1 MPYFTSDH
9 VRIALAYLA
18 ESSHSSLV
26 SFLSMTRNHVPI
38 EAAGV
43 PGAEFGGSEENDVLR
58 TYCAPEDGTPEAPFY
73 VPFGPNRK
81 GQTHWRPKA
90 YAGTTLQRMRSD
102 KSFIYAREGEGDDVR
117 WWLAKDFAAN
127 LATRQAKALGARPL
141 SIHHLA
147 AWFYRDVDLVDQAA
161 AIARFRG
168 EFQLD
173 SYGLVPDVFS
183 DNLDP
188 TLAAIPLDAAP
199 IGPALTALLDALP
212 SAPVISI
219 TGSVMPGATAPAVI
233 APASA
238 TEAEDDLI
246 VAPGSWDIT
255 PTSLVTHTGHLKGM
269 EEAISQA
276 VAALRSGMHVV
287 FTGPPGCGKTD
298 LAQHLC
304 AAGGFRPWLVTA
316 TDQWGTFET
325 MGGYFPDPDEGG
337 QVLDFRAGTVV
348 EAIEQDRILIIDEV
362 NRADID
368 KAFGELFTLLSG
380 HSVDLMF
387 QRRVGTERRRI
398 RLAYGTPA
406 PEAGVDIIGV
416 PQSWRI
422 IAAMNDADKAS
433 LKRLSYAFVRRFA
446 FIPIPVPGRDDYS
459 DLLDRTA
466 SSIGLDASHAPFVD
480 ALKALFADP
489 EGLAQIDMSM
499 GFAIPRAMLRHAVTE
514 RTIAGRTSDDIL
526 RSTLELYLAPQ
537 FQGRAD
543 RHAALLALVRPLLT
557 DPSLKHFE
565 RTLTTWTGFR
575 TR

>member
-1 MPYFTSDH
+1 MPFFTPEH
-9 VRIALAYLA
+9 VRIALEYLA

-26 SFLSMTRNHVPI
+26 SFLAMTKN
-38 EAAGV
+38 GV
-43 PGAEFGGSEENDVLR
+43 PVQAPGVDGVEFGGAQENEILRAYFAPGNGTSEQ
-58 TYCAPEDGTPEAPFY
+58 PFY
-73 VPFGPNRK
+73 VPFGPNRR
-81 GQTHWRPKA
+81 GQTHWRPRVH
-90 YAGTTLQRMRSD
+90 AGTTLQRMRSD
-102 KSFIYAREGEGDDVR
+102 KSSVYAREGEDKDLR
-117 WWLAKDFAAN
+117 WWLAQDFAAE
-127 LATRQAKALGARPL
+127 LAVRQSKVLGARPL

-147 AWFYRDVDLVDQAA
+147 AWCYRDEDLKDQAE
-161 AIARFRG
+161 AIQRFRD
-168 EFQLD
+168 EFRLD
-173 SYGLVPDVFS
+173 AYGLVPDVFS
-183 DNLDP
+183 DHLDP
-188 TLAAIPLDAAP
+188 ALAAIALAATP
-199 IGPALTALLDALP
+199 MGPALFPLLDAMT
-212 SAPVISI
+212 APTTPAAV
-219 TGSVMPGATAPAVI
+219 TAPATVAA
-233 APASA
+233 APAASSAA
-238 TEAEDDLI
+238 TEDDDDEA

-255 PTSLVTHTGHLKGM
+255 DASLATHTGHLRGV
-269 EEAISQA
+269 EEAIAQA

-287 FTGPPGCGKTD
+287 FTGPPGCGKTE
-298 LAQHLC
+298 LAQRLC
-304 AAGGFRPWLVTA
+304 EAGGFRPWQVTA

-380 HSVDLMF
+380 HPVDLMF

-398 RLAYGTPA
+398 RLAHGAAAAEP
-406 PEAGVDIIGV
+406 GVDVVRV
-416 PQSWRI
+416 PRSWRI

-446 FIPIPVPGRDDYS
+446 FIPVPIPEPDDYR

-466 SSIGLDASHAPFVD
+466 TSIGLTAAHTAFVD

-489 EGLAQIDMSM
+489 AGLANIDMAM
-499 GFAIPRAMLRHAVTE
+499 GFAIPKAMLRHAVTE
-514 RTIAGRTSDDIL
+514 MTIPHRTSDEIL

-543 RHAALLALVRPLLT
+543 RHAGLLALVGPHLSAQ
-557 DPSLKHFE
+557 SLQRFE

-575 TR
+575 KR